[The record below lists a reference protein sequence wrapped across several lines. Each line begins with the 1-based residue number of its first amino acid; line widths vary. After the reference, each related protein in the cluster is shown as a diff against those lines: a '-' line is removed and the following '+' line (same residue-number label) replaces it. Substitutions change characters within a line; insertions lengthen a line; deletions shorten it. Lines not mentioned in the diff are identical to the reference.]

1 MDFDDLKEVK
11 PKRLLKNFNFKYEG
25 AHLAVTDGT
34 KGGAASMKN
43 EAYLFK
49 ALDDGSNESDSAV
62 ADTAVVDGNTGVTA
76 DVSVSKSNDN
86 NEDNMTAEVMKS
98 MQEQIEALQKQL
110 EAKEHE
116 VAVEKAATAFAKYE
130 LEAELVKELS
140 EAFQGEAVELVV
152 KALNAM
158 KAAEAVAVEKA
169 KEQVAPVNEI
179 AKALTEEKA
188 EGGEPE
194 QQQEK
199 TLVEKT
205 MEVLKSKLENK

>member
-49 ALDDGSNESDSAV
+49 ALDGGSNESDSAV

-86 NEDNMTAEVMKS
+86 DEDNMTAEVMKS

-110 EAKEHE
+110 ADKEHE

-140 EAFQGEAVELVV
+140 EAFQGETAELVV
-152 KALNAM
+152 KALDAM
-158 KAAEAVAVEKA
+158 KAAEAVAIEKA

-205 MEVLKSKLENK
+205 MEVLKSKLETK

>member
-49 ALDDGSNESDSAV
+49 ALDNGSNESDSAV

-76 DVSVSKSNDN
+76 DISVSKSNDN

-98 MQEQIEALQKQL
+98 MQEQIKALQKQL
-110 EAKEHE
+110 EAKERE

-140 EAFQGEAVELVV
+140 EAFQGKAVELVV
-152 KALNAM
+152 KALDAM
-158 KAAEAVAVEKA
+158 KAASAVAIEKA

>member
-1 MDFDDLKEVK
+1 M
-11 PKRLLKNFNFKYEG
+11 
-25 AHLAVTDGT
+25 
-34 KGGAASMKN
+34 
-43 EAYLFK
+43 
-49 ALDDGSNESDSAV
+49 
-62 ADTAVVDGNTGVTA
+62 
-76 DVSVSKSNDN
+76 
-86 NEDNMTAEVMKS
+86 
-98 MQEQIEALQKQL
+98 
-110 EAKEHE
+110 
-116 VAVEKAATAFAKYE
+116 
-130 LEAELVKELS
+130 EAELVKELS

-199 TLVEKT
+199 NL
-205 MEVLKSKLENK
+205 S

>member
-1 MDFDDLKEVK
+1 MHFDDLKEVK

-205 MEVLKSKLENK
+205 MEVLKSKLETK

>member
-34 KGGAASMKN
+34 KGGAASLKN

-49 ALDDGSNESDSAV
+49 ALDVGSNESDSAV

-205 MEVLKSKLENK
+205 MEVLKSKLETK

>member
-49 ALDDGSNESDSAV
+49 ALDNGSNESDSAV

-76 DVSVSKSNDN
+76 DISVSKSNDN

-98 MQEQIEALQKQL
+98 MQEQIKALQKQL
-110 EAKEHE
+110 EAKERE

-140 EAFQGEAVELVV
+140 EAFQGKAVELVV
-152 KALNAM
+152 KALDAM
-158 KAAEAVAVEKA
+158 KAAEAVAIEKA

>member
-1 MDFDDLKEVK
+1 MDFEDLKEVK

-158 KAAEAVAVEKA
+158 KAAEAVAIEKA

>member
-158 KAAEAVAVEKA
+158 KAAEAVAIEKA

-205 MEVLKSKLENK
+205 MEVLKSKLETK